1 MTALPTDLIHSG
13 NLTVNEINRS
23 AGFLINSFDLPGIG
37 IFMGISA
44 RFLRIFRFALPGAL
58 AGIAFHTFT
67 FIYLVTDL

>member
-1 MTALPTDLIHSG
+1 MTVLPTDLIHSG

-44 RFLRIFRFALPGAL
+44 RFLRIFRFALPG
-58 AGIAFHTFT
+58 IAFRTLLHL
-67 FIYLVTDL
+67 FIW

>member
-44 RFLRIFRFALPGAL
+44 RFLRIVRFALPEAL
-58 AGIAFHTFT
+58 AGIAFRTLLHL
-67 FIYLVTDL
+67 FIW

>member
-44 RFLRIFRFALPGAL
+44 RFLRIFDLHCRGTGGYRVP
-58 AGIAFHTFT
+58 HTLHL
-67 FIYLVTDL
+67 FIW